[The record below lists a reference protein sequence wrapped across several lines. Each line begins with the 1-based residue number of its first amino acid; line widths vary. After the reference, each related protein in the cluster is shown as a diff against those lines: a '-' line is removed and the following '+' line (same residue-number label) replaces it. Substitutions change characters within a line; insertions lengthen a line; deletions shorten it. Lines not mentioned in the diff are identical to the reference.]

1 MGSDSAASND
11 LEPFSAT
18 ESLKGVNG
26 NQNPGI
32 VVSEKPMS
40 KLKEYSDKIGEEVT
54 AVLSR
59 VDLEQMKTFLDLIQ
73 GARKI
78 ALYGGGREG
87 LMIRALA
94 MRLFHLGYD
103 VSVAGD
109 MTAPFLT
116 NGDLLILSVGPGYVS
131 TVDALRSVAQ
141 RDGATV
147 ICLTAQ
153 PDGRTARA
161 ADKIMYLP
169 AQTMADDAEG
179 KATSVLPM
187 GSLYE
192 LVLFVFSEIVVLELL
207 KRTGKTFGQA
217 RDRHT
222 NLE

>member
-1 MGSDSAASND
+1 MN
-11 LEPFSAT
+11 
-18 ESLKGVNG
+18 N
-26 NQNPGI
+26 
-32 VVSEKPMS
+32 
-40 KLKEYSDKIGEEVT
+40 LKEYSDKIGQEVT

-59 VDLEQMKTFLDLIQ
+59 ADLKQIETFLDLIQ

-94 MRLFHLGYD
+94 MRLFHLGYQ
-103 VSVAGD
+103 VSVVGD

-116 NGDLLILSVGPGYVS
+116 KGDLLILSVGPGYVS
-131 TVDALRSVAQ
+131 TIDALRSVAQ

-153 PDGRTARA
+153 PEGKTARA
-161 ADKIMYLP
+161 ADKIVYLP
-169 AQTMADDAEG
+169 AQTMANDVEG
-179 KATSVLPM
+179 KATSILPM
-187 GSLYE
+187 GSLFE

-207 KRTGKTFGQA
+207 KRTGRTFGEA

>member
-1 MGSDSAASND
+1 MN
-11 LEPFSAT
+11 
-18 ESLKGVNG
+18 N
-26 NQNPGI
+26 
-32 VVSEKPMS
+32 
-40 KLKEYSDKIGEEVT
+40 LKEYSDKINEEVT
-54 AVLSR
+54 AVLSQ
-59 VDLEQMKTFLDLIQ
+59 VDLEQMKTLLDLIQ
-73 GARKI
+73 GARRI

-94 MRLFHLGYD
+94 MRLFHLGYE
-103 VSVAGD
+103 VSVVGD

-131 TVDALRSVAQ
+131 TVDALRAVAQ

-161 ADKIMYLP
+161 ADKIVYLP
-169 AQTMADDAEG
+169 AQTMADDTEG
-179 KATSVLPM
+179 RARSVLPM

-192 LVLFVFSEIVVLELL
+192 LVLFVFIEIVVLELL

>member
-1 MGSDSAASND
+1 MSN
-11 LEPFSAT
+11 L
-18 ESLKGVNG
+18 
-26 NQNPGI
+26 Q
-32 VVSEKPMS
+32 
-40 KLKEYSDKIGEEVT
+40 EYSKKINAEVS
-54 AVLSR
+54 AVMNR
-59 VDLEQMKTFLDLIQ
+59 VDAEQMQTFLDLIQ
-73 GARKI
+73 QARKI
-78 ALYGGGREG
+78 ALYAGGREG

-103 VSVAGD
+103 VSVVGD

-116 NGDLLILSVGPGYVS
+116 SSDLLILSVGPGYVA

-147 ICLTAQ
+147 LCFTAQ
-153 PDGRTARA
+153 PEGITALA
-161 ADKIMYLP
+161 ADKIVYLP
-169 AQTMADDAEG
+169 AQTMADDADG
-179 KATSVLPM
+179 KAASVLPM

-207 KRTGKTFGQA
+207 KRTGKTFDQA

>member
-1 MGSDSAASND
+1 MN
-11 LEPFSAT
+11 
-18 ESLKGVNG
+18 N
-26 NQNPGI
+26 
-32 VVSEKPMS
+32 
-40 KLKEYSDKIGEEVT
+40 LKEYSDKINEEVT

-59 VDLEQMKTFLDLIQ
+59 VDLQQMKTLLDLIQ
-73 GARKI
+73 GAHRI

-94 MRLFHLGYD
+94 MRLFHLGYE
-103 VSVAGD
+103 VSVVGD

-147 ICLTAQ
+147 ICFTAQ
-153 PDGRTARA
+153 PDGETARA
-161 ADKIMYLP
+161 ADKIVYLP

-192 LVLFVFSEIVVLELL
+192 LALFVFNEIVVLELL

>member
-1 MGSDSAASND
+1 MN
-11 LEPFSAT
+11 
-18 ESLKGVNG
+18 N
-26 NQNPGI
+26 
-32 VVSEKPMS
+32 
-40 KLKEYSDKIGEEVT
+40 LKEVSNKIGDEVT

-59 VDLEQMKTFLDLIQ
+59 VDIEQLKTFLDQIQ
-73 GARKI
+73 AARKI

-94 MRLFHLGYD
+94 MRLFHLGYE
-103 VSVAGD
+103 VSVVGD
-109 MTAPFLT
+109 MTAPYLS

-131 TVDALRSVAQ
+131 TIDALRSVAQ

-153 PDGRTARA
+153 PDGKTARA
-161 ADKIMYLP
+161 ADKIVYLP
-169 AQTMADDAEG
+169 AQTMADDSEG
-179 KATSVLPM
+179 TATSVLPM
-187 GSLYE
+187 GSLFE
-192 LVLFVFSEIVVLELL
+192 LVLFVFGEIVVLELL

>member
-1 MGSDSAASND
+1 MN
-11 LEPFSAT
+11 
-18 ESLKGVNG
+18 N
-26 NQNPGI
+26 
-32 VVSEKPMS
+32 
-40 KLKEYSDKIGEEVT
+40 LKEYSDKINEEVT

-59 VDLEQMKTFLDLIQ
+59 VDLQQMKTLLDLIQ
-73 GARKI
+73 GAHRI

-94 MRLFHLGYD
+94 MRLFHLGYE
-103 VSVAGD
+103 VSVVGD

-153 PDGRTARA
+153 PDGETARA
-161 ADKIMYLP
+161 ADKIVYLP
-169 AQTMADDAEG
+169 AQTMADDTEG
-179 KATSVLPM
+179 KANSVLPM

-192 LVLFVFSEIVVLELL
+192 LALFVFNEIVVLELL

>member
-1 MGSDSAASND
+1 MN
-11 LEPFSAT
+11 
-18 ESLKGVNG
+18 N
-26 NQNPGI
+26 
-32 VVSEKPMS
+32 
-40 KLKEYSDKIGEEVT
+40 LKEYSDKINEEVT

-59 VDLEQMKTFLDLIQ
+59 VDLQQMKTLLDLIQ
-73 GARKI
+73 GAHRI

-94 MRLFHLGYD
+94 MRLFHLGYE
-103 VSVAGD
+103 VSVVGD

-153 PDGRTARA
+153 PDGETARA
-161 ADKIMYLP
+161 ADKIVYLP
-169 AQTMADDAEG
+169 AQTMADDTER
-179 KATSVLPM
+179 KVTSVLPM

-192 LVLFVFSEIVVLELL
+192 LALFVFNEIVVLELL

>member
-1 MGSDSAASND
+1 MN
-11 LEPFSAT
+11 
-18 ESLKGVNG
+18 N
-26 NQNPGI
+26 
-32 VVSEKPMS
+32 
-40 KLKEYSDKIGEEVT
+40 LKEDSRKIGEEVT
-54 AVLSR
+54 AVLSG
-59 VDLEQMKTFLDLIQ
+59 VDLEQMKGFLDLIQ

-94 MRLFHLGYD
+94 MRLFHLGYE

-116 NGDLLILSVGPGYVS
+116 KGDLLILSVGPGYVS
-131 TVDALRSVAQ
+131 TIDALRSVAQ

-147 ICLTAQ
+147 VCLTAQ
-153 PDGRTARA
+153 PDGKTARA
-161 ADKIMYLP
+161 ADKIVYLP
-169 AQTMADDAEG
+169 AQTMADDSEG

>member
-1 MGSDSAASND
+1 MSN
-11 LEPFSAT
+11 LE
-18 ESLKGVNG
+18 
-26 NQNPGI
+26 
-32 VVSEKPMS
+32 
-40 KLKEYSDKIGEEVT
+40 EYSNKINEEVT

-59 VDLEQMKTFLDLIQ
+59 VDSEQVEAFLDLIQ
-73 GARKI
+73 KARKI
-78 ALYGGGREG
+78 ALYAGGREG

-103 VSVAGD
+103 VSVVGD

-116 NGDLLILSVGPGYVS
+116 NGDLLILSVGPGHIS
-131 TVDALRSVAQ
+131 TVDALRSVAK

-147 ICLTAQ
+147 VCFTAQ
-153 PDGRTARA
+153 PNGKTALA
-161 ADKIMYLP
+161 ADKIVLLP
-169 AQTMADDAEG
+169 AQTMADDTGG
-179 KATSVLPM
+179 KATSILPM

-207 KRTGKTFGQA
+207 KRTGKSFGQA

>member
-1 MGSDSAASND
+1 MDN
-11 LEPFSAT
+11 
-18 ESLKGVNG
+18 
-26 NQNPGI
+26 
-32 VVSEKPMS
+32 
-40 KLKEYSDKIGEEVT
+40 LKEYSNKINEEVT

-59 VDLEQMKTFLDLIQ
+59 VDLEQMNTFLDLIQ

-87 LMIRALA
+87 LVIRALA
-94 MRLFHLGYD
+94 MRLFHLGYE
-103 VSVAGD
+103 VSVVGD

-153 PDGRTARA
+153 SDGKTARA
-161 ADKIMYLP
+161 ADKIVYLP
-169 AQTMADDAEG
+169 AQTMADDTEG
-179 KATSVLPM
+179 KASSVLPM

>member
-1 MGSDSAASND
+1 MN
-11 LEPFSAT
+11 
-18 ESLKGVNG
+18 N
-26 NQNPGI
+26 
-32 VVSEKPMS
+32 
-40 KLKEYSDKIGEEVT
+40 LKEYSEKIGQEVT
-54 AVLSR
+54 TILSR
-59 VDLEQMKTFLDLIQ
+59 VNPEQIKTFLDLIQ

-103 VSVAGD
+103 VSVVGD

-116 NGDLLILSVGPGYVS
+116 KGDLLILSVGPGYVS
-131 TVDALRSVAQ
+131 TIDALRSVAQ

-147 ICLTAQ
+147 LCLTAQ
-153 PDGRTARA
+153 PDGRTSSA
-161 ADKIMYLP
+161 ADEIVYLP
-169 AQTMADDAEG
+169 AQTMADDSES
-179 KATSVLPM
+179 KATSILPM
-187 GSLYE
+187 GSLFE

-207 KRTGKTFGQA
+207 KRTGKTFGEA

>member
-1 MGSDSAASND
+1 MN
-11 LEPFSAT
+11 
-18 ESLKGVNG
+18 N
-26 NQNPGI
+26 
-32 VVSEKPMS
+32 
-40 KLKEYSDKIGEEVT
+40 LKEYSNKINEEVT
-54 AVLSR
+54 EVLSR
-59 VDLEQMKTFLDLIQ
+59 VDLEQVKTFLDLIQ

-94 MRLFHLGYD
+94 MRLFHLGYE
-103 VSVAGD
+103 VSVVGD

-147 ICLTAQ
+147 VCITAQ

-161 ADKIMYLP
+161 ADKVVHLP
-169 AQTMADDAEG
+169 AQTMADDTEG
-179 KATSVLPM
+179 KAKSVLPM
-187 GSLYE
+187 GSLFE

-207 KRTGKTFGQA
+207 KRTRKTFGQA

>member
-1 MGSDSAASND
+1 MN
-11 LEPFSAT
+11 
-18 ESLKGVNG
+18 N
-26 NQNPGI
+26 
-32 VVSEKPMS
+32 
-40 KLKEYSDKIGEEVT
+40 LKEYSDRINQEVT
-54 AVLSR
+54 EVLSR
-59 VDLEQMKTFLDLIQ
+59 VDPDQMNTFLDLIQ

-116 NGDLLILSVGPGYVS
+116 HGDLLILSIGPGYVS

-147 ICLTAQ
+147 VCLTAQ
-153 PDGRTARA
+153 PDGKTTRA
-161 ADKIMYLP
+161 ADKIVYLP
-169 AQTMADDAEG
+169 AQTMADDSEG

-192 LVLFVFSEIVVLELL
+192 LVLFVFNEIVVLELL
-207 KRTGKTFGQA
+207 KRTGKTFGEA

>member
-1 MGSDSAASND
+1 MN
-11 LEPFSAT
+11 
-18 ESLKGVNG
+18 N
-26 NQNPGI
+26 
-32 VVSEKPMS
+32 
-40 KLKEYSDKIGEEVT
+40 LKEYSDKINEEVT
-54 AVLSR
+54 AVLSQ
-59 VDLEQMKTFLDLIQ
+59 VDLEQMKTLLDLIQ
-73 GARKI
+73 GARRI

-94 MRLFHLGYD
+94 MRLFHLGYE
-103 VSVAGD
+103 VSVVGD

-161 ADKIMYLP
+161 ADKIVYLP
-169 AQTMADDAEG
+169 AQTMADDTEAR
-179 KATSVLPM
+179 ARSVLPM

-192 LVLFVFSEIVVLELL
+192 LVLFVFNEIVVLELL

>member
-1 MGSDSAASND
+1 MN
-11 LEPFSAT
+11 
-18 ESLKGVNG
+18 N
-26 NQNPGI
+26 
-32 VVSEKPMS
+32 
-40 KLKEYSDKIGEEVT
+40 LKEYSDKINEQVT
-54 AVLSR
+54 AVLSL
-59 VDLEQMKTFLDLIQ
+59 VDLEQMNTFLDLIQ

-94 MRLFHLGYD
+94 MRLFHLGYE
-103 VSVAGD
+103 VSVVGD

-153 PDGRTARA
+153 PDGRTARV
-161 ADKIMYLP
+161 ADKIVYLP
-169 AQTMADDAEG
+169 AQTMADDTEG
-179 KATSVLPM
+179 KARSVLPM

-192 LVLFVFSEIVVLELL
+192 SVLFVLNEIVVLPE
-207 KRTGKTFGQA
+207 
-217 RDRHT
+217 RDLCRSLT
-222 NLE
+222 PPLNDEEAGVVSNMAG

>member
-1 MGSDSAASND
+1 MN
-11 LEPFSAT
+11 
-18 ESLKGVNG
+18 N
-26 NQNPGI
+26 
-32 VVSEKPMS
+32 
-40 KLKEYSDKIGEEVT
+40 LKEYSDKINEEVT

-59 VDLEQMKTFLDLIQ
+59 VELEQMKTLLDLIQ
-73 GARKI
+73 GARRI

-94 MRLFHLGYD
+94 MRLFHLGYE
-103 VSVAGD
+103 VSVVGD

-116 NGDLLILSVGPGYVS
+116 KGDLLILSVGPGYVS

-161 ADKIMYLP
+161 ADKIVYLP
-169 AQTMADDAEG
+169 AQTMADDTEG
-179 KATSVLPM
+179 KARSVLPM

-192 LVLFVFSEIVVLELL
+192 LVLFVFNEIVVLELL

>member
-1 MGSDSAASND
+1 MSN
-11 LEPFSAT
+11 LEEYT
-18 ESLKGVNG
+18 
-26 NQNPGI
+26 
-32 VVSEKPMS
+32 S
-40 KLKEYSDKIGEEVT
+40 KFNEEVT

-59 VDLEQMKTFLDLIQ
+59 VDPEQVQTLLDLIQ
-73 GARKI
+73 NARKI
-78 ALYGGGREG
+78 ALYAGGREG

-103 VSVAGD
+103 VSVVGD

-131 TVDALRSVAQ
+131 TIDALQSVAQ

-147 ICLTAQ
+147 LCFTAQ
-153 PDGRTARA
+153 PEGKTALA
-161 ADKIMYLP
+161 ADKIVYLP
-169 AQTMADDAEG
+169 AQTMADDASG
-179 KATSVLPM
+179 QATSILPM

-192 LVLFVFSEIVVLELL
+192 LVLFVLSEIVVLELL
-207 KRTGKTFGQA
+207 QRTGKTFGQA

>member
-1 MGSDSAASND
+1 MN
-11 LEPFSAT
+11 
-18 ESLKGVNG
+18 N
-26 NQNPGI
+26 
-32 VVSEKPMS
+32 
-40 KLKEYSDKIGEEVT
+40 LKEYSDKISEEVT

-59 VDLEQMKTFLDLIQ
+59 VDPEQMKTFLDLVQ

-78 ALYGGGREG
+78 ALYAGGREG

-103 VSVAGD
+103 VSVVGD

-131 TVDALRSVAQ
+131 TLEALRSVAQ

-147 ICLTAQ
+147 VCLTAQ
-153 PDGRTARA
+153 PDGRTARV
-161 ADKIMYLP
+161 ADKIVHLP
-169 AQTMADDAEG
+169 AQTMADDSGA

-207 KRTGKTFGQA
+207 KRTGRTFGQA

>member
-1 MGSDSAASND
+1 MSN
-11 LEPFSAT
+11 LED
-18 ESLKGVNG
+18 
-26 NQNPGI
+26 
-32 VVSEKPMS
+32 
-40 KLKEYSDKIGEEVT
+40 YSNKISEEVS

-59 VDLEQMKTFLDLIQ
+59 VDGEQMQTFLDLIQ
-73 GARKI
+73 QALKI
-78 ALYGGGREG
+78 ALYAGGREG
-87 LMIRALA
+87 LMIRALT

-103 VSVAGD
+103 VSVVGD

-116 NGDLLILSVGPGYVS
+116 TGDLLILSVGTGYVA

-147 ICLTAQ
+147 LCLTAQ
-153 PDGRTARA
+153 PEGATALA
-161 ADKIMYLP
+161 ADKIVYLP
-169 AQTMADDAEG
+169 AQTMADDTGG

-207 KRTGKTFGQA
+207 KRTGRTFGQA

>member
-1 MGSDSAASND
+1 MN
-11 LEPFSAT
+11 E
-18 ESLKGVNG
+18 
-26 NQNPGI
+26 
-32 VVSEKPMS
+32 
-40 KLKEYSDKIGEEVT
+40 LKEYGDQINKEVT

-59 VDLEQMKTFLDLIQ
+59 VDPEQMKIFLDLIQ
-73 GARKI
+73 GARRI

-94 MRLFHLGYD
+94 MRLFHLGYE

-116 NGDLLILSVGPGYVS
+116 KGDLLILSVGPGYVA
-131 TVDALRSVAQ
+131 TIDALRSVAQ

-147 ICLTAQ
+147 VCLTAQ
-153 PDGRTARA
+153 PDGKTALA
-161 ADKIMYLP
+161 ADKIVYLP
-169 AQTMADDAEG
+169 AQTMADDTQG

-192 LVLFVFSEIVVLELL
+192 LVLFVFNEIAVLELL
-207 KRTGKTFGQA
+207 KRTGKTFGEA

>member
-1 MGSDSAASND
+1 MNN
-11 LEPFSAT
+11 LT
-18 ESLKGVNG
+18 EY
-26 NQNPGI
+26 
-32 VVSEKPMS
+32 SEKFNQ
-40 KLKEYSDKIGEEVT
+40 EVT

-59 VDLEQMKTFLDLIQ
+59 VDPEQIKTFLDLIQ

-87 LMIRALA
+87 LVIRALA
-94 MRLFHLGYD
+94 MRLFHLGYE

-131 TVDALRSVAQ
+131 TIDALRSVAQ

-147 ICLTAQ
+147 VCLTAQ
-153 PDGRTARA
+153 PDGKTSLA
-161 ADKIMYLP
+161 ADKIVYLP
-169 AQTMADDAEG
+169 AQTMADDTEG

-187 GSLYE
+187 GSLFE
-192 LVLFVFSEIVVLELL
+192 LVLFVFNEIVVLELL
-207 KRTGKTFGQA
+207 KRTGRTFGDA

>member
-1 MGSDSAASND
+1 MSN
-11 LEPFSAT
+11 LE
-18 ESLKGVNG
+18 
-26 NQNPGI
+26 
-32 VVSEKPMS
+32 
-40 KLKEYSDKIGEEVT
+40 EYSNKINKEVT
-54 AVLSR
+54 AVLSL
-59 VDLEQMKTFLDLIQ
+59 VDAEQMQTFLDLIQ
-73 GARKI
+73 QARKI
-78 ALYGGGREG
+78 ALYAGGREG
-87 LMIRALA
+87 LIIRALA

-103 VSVAGD
+103 VSVVGD

-116 NGDLLILSVGPGYVS
+116 NGDLLILSVGPGYIS

-147 ICLTAQ
+147 LCLTAQ
-153 PDGRTARA
+153 PEGTTALG
-161 ADKIMYLP
+161 ADKIVYLP
-169 AQTMADDAEG
+169 AQTMADDTGG

-207 KRTGKTFGQA
+207 KRTGRTFGQA